1 MVHEQC
7 SLEKITKLK
16 IWQPDARIIALP
28 ECEESVLSITDFIE
42 STTALLHHTVK
53 DTSSTYIVATESCIF
68 IKCKKSTP
76 HKTFIPAP
84 PTNHFSCNDCVY
96 MKLNTLEKIYTCLL
110 YEVPDIQLDETLL
123 SAARK
128 PIERMLE
135 ISNRLAL

>member
-1 MVHEQC
+1 MQ
-7 SLEKITKLK
+7 K
-16 IWQPDARIIALP
+16 
-28 ECEESVLSITDFIE
+28 
-42 STTALLHHTVK
+42 
-53 DTSSTYIVATESCIF
+53 SS
-68 IKCKKSTP
+68 P

-84 PTNHFSCNDCVY
+84 PTNHFSCNDCAY

-110 YEVPDIQLDETLL
+110 YKVPDIQLDETLL